1 MRKISILFFS
11 LLLTACSNDDDENS
25 PILGTWNELYSITT
39 SYDIETGEQLN
50 INVSAWGAIID
61 FRSSNNLTYHYLGVN
76 FSGRYIYS
84 GKELRLI
91 LESDTTSYNVDE
103 LSSERMVLSKDN
115 EIQGKKFRES
125 ILRVFSRPDYQLT
138 EDDIKYI
145 YSPITTN

>member
-103 LSSERMVLSKDN
+103 LSSERMVLSK
-115 EIQGKKFRES
+115 GF
-125 ILRVFSRPDYQLT
+125 LR
-138 EDDIKYI
+138 
-145 YSPITTN
+145 